1 MNEIAGKSLHFKG
14 VTKYFGTQQVLFET
28 NLAIAAG
35 EFVTLLGPS
44 GSGKSTL
51 LNIAAG
57 YLDPT
62 DGTVEIG
69 DRDVTRMAPRNRQI
83 GMVFQNYALFPHMT
97 VRQNV
102 AYGPTVRRFDK
113 AEINKRVEEALSIVQ
128 LEALAKRPIQALS
141 GGQMQRVALARAIAA
156 VPDVILMDEPLGALD
171 RQLRKDVQL
180 EIRRLHEKHGRTTV
194 YVTHDQEEALVMS
207 DRIAVMRDG
216 CIAQIGTPDD
226 LYDRPNSAFIAQFL
240 GESNLIRGRVV
251 NVGDGQAVLESQ
263 ALRRTFS
270 AAVADGV
277 AVGDQAA
284 LVIRPAHVSVR
295 SSGDGLPA
303 EIVERVFLGEIEA
316 VRLRLQDESEM
327 WSRSMTADRVTGD
340 GGFIVDWNNDW
351 ARIVPVNQQRKS
363 NHV

>member
-1 MNEIAGKSLHFKG
+1 MKEISGKSLSFEG
-14 VTKYFGTQQVLFET
+14 VTKYFGAAQVLFET

-57 YLDPT
+57 YVDPT

-69 DRDVTRMAPRNRQI
+69 GRDVTHMAPRNRQI

-102 AYGPTVRRFDK
+102 AYGPTVRRFDR
-113 AEINKRVEEALSIVQ
+113 AEINKRVDEALAIVQ
-128 LEALAKRPIQALS
+128 LENLATRSVLSLS
-141 GGQMQRVALARAIAA
+141 GGQKQRVALARAIAA

-180 EIRRLHEKHGRTTV
+180 EIRRLHDMHGRTTV

-207 DRIAVMRDG
+207 DRIAVMRGG

-226 LYDRPNSAFIAQFL
+226 LYDNPNSTFIAQFL
-240 GESNLIRGRVV
+240 GESNMIRGTITDVGNDASEKRVI
-251 NVGDGQAVLESQ
+251 LESPT
-263 ALRRTFS
+263 LKRTFQGTS
-270 AAVADGV
+270 TEDVSI
-277 AVGDQAA
+277 GDQAA
-284 LVIRPAHVSVR
+284 LVIRPEHIFVR
-295 SSGDGLPA
+295 IAGDGLPA
-303 EIVERVFLGEIEA
+303 DIVERIFLGEIQA
-316 VRLRLQDESEM
+316 VRLRLQDDSEI
-327 WSRSMTADRVTGD
+327 WSRSIATDRVPGH
-340 GGFIVDWNNDW
+340 GSLVVDWNNER
-351 ARIVPVNQQRKS
+351 ARIVPLA
-363 NHV
+363 